1 MINRILIKNSIL
13 FDNIELEFN
22 KNLIIFS
29 GSSGSGKSVFM
40 DTILSVFGYKEP
52 KSEVVEV
59 VVDDRLEL
67 EEYGV
72 DSEDENILRMVSSKS
87 TRYFINGSQL
97 SKKNQLNV
105 SKSFINYLNLREFSE
120 FENRN
125 LLNLLDLVAKK
136 LSSNHEKN
144 LNDYKKLYKEYQD
157 VKRELERIDE
167 EERKVVELKEFAT
180 FEIEKIESINPKVGE
195 YEELMEQKKLL
206 SKKEKIEEAIAKAGA
221 IFELESSVVDAL
233 SLLERDSSFFSDAIN
248 TLQIELETAKDELS
262 ELDEVDIESLLDRLE
277 ALSSLKSR
285 YGSIEEA
292 LNYLEDKKE
301 ELKRY
306 ENIEFEKGELLKR
319 SKELISELDTL
330 GAKLTK
336 HRKEAIEDIN
346 KEIKEYC
353 KKLFLEDIVF
363 SIKDDEISESGFDR
377 VEVNLAK
384 TTLNKVSS
392 GELNRIRLAY
402 LSVSSSYRQSG
413 GVLILDEIDANLS
426 GKESMSVAK
435 VLKELSSV
443 YQIFAI
449 SHQPQLSSF
458 GDEHFLVYKESGK
471 SFVKRLEDNSR
482 VEELSRMI
490 SGDEITNE
498 AKEFAKKMLEEAK
511 LS

>member
-1 MINRILIKNSIL
+1 MIERISIKNSIL
-13 FDNIELEFN
+13 FGNLELEFGEN
-22 KNLIIFS
+22 FIIFS

-40 DTILSVFGYKEP
+40 DTILSTFGYKEP

-59 VVDDRLEL
+59 TVDDKLNL
-67 EEYGV
+67 DEYGIE
-72 DSEDENILRMVSSKS
+72 SEEENIIRMVSSKS
-87 TRYFINGSQL
+87 TRYFINGSQM
-97 SKKNQLNV
+97 SKKNLLKI

-120 FENRN
+120 FENQN
-125 LLNLLDLVAKK
+125 LLSLLDLVAKK
-136 LSSNHEKN
+136 SNIYHEKN
-144 LNDYKKLYKEYQD
+144 LKDYKKLYKEYLD
-157 VKRELERIDE
+157 VKRELERIE
-167 EERKVVELKEFAT
+167 EEEKKVVELKEFAT

-206 SKKEKIEEAIAKAGA
+206 SKKEKIEEAISKASL
-221 IFELESSVVDAL
+221 IFELESNVVDAL
-233 SLLERDSSFFSDAIN
+233 NLIERDSSFFSDAIN
-248 TLQIELETAKDELS
+248 TLQIELESAKDELS
-262 ELDEVDIESLLDRLE
+262 ELDELDIEALLDRLE

-306 ENIEFEKGELLKR
+306 ENIEFEKEELLKR
-319 SKELISELDTL
+319 SKKLLSELKTL
-330 GAKLTK
+330 GTKLTK
-336 HRKEAIEDIN
+336 SRKEAIESIN

-363 SIKDDEISESGFDR
+363 SLKEDEISINGFDK

-392 GELNRIRLAY
+392 GELNRIRLAF
-402 LSVSSSYRQSG
+402 LSVSSKYRQSG

-435 VLKELSSV
+435 VLKELSNS

-449 SHQPQLSSF
+449 SHQPQLSSYAK
-458 GDEHFLVYKESGK
+458 EHFLVYKENDK
-471 SFVKRLEDNSR
+471 SFVKRLDENKR
-482 VEELSRMI
+482 VDELSRMI
-490 SGDEITNE
+490 SGDKITKE
-498 AKEFAKKMLEEAK
+498 AKEFAKKMLFEAK
-511 LS
+511 R